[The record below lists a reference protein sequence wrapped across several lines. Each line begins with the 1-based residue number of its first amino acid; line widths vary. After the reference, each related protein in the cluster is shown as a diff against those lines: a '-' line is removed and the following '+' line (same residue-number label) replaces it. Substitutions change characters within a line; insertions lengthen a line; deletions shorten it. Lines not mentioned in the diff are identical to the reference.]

1 MSEATVPGYRY
12 GDSTLPASPVSVE
25 ELDKLKAAVLFGEA
39 DEAALRQAWD
49 VLKDRV
55 EEVLDVWYGF
65 VGANKHL
72 VAYFSTPE
80 GEPVGEYLAA
90 VRHRFGKWIEDTC
103 TRPYDAEWLAYQQEI
118 AVRHTPAKK
127 NRTDHVRSVPNV
139 SMRYMV
145 AFIYPITATIRPF
158 LAAAGHSE
166 EEVEAMYQ
174 AWFKSVTLQVA
185 LWTRPYLTEG
195 W

>member
-12 GDSTLPASPVSVE
+12 GDSALPASPVSVE
-25 ELDKLKAAVLFGEA
+25 ELDRLKSAVLFGEA
-39 DEAALRQAWD
+39 DEAALRQAWQ
-49 VLKDRV
+49 VLESQV
-55 EEVLDVWYGF
+55 EAVLDVWYGF
-65 VGANKHL
+65 VGANEHL

-80 GEPVGEYLAA
+80 GEPIGAYLDA

-103 TRPYDAEWLAYQQEI
+103 TRPYDAEWLAYQEEI

-127 NRTDHVRSVPNV
+127 NHTDHVASVHNV

-158 LAAAGHSE
+158 LAAGGHSE
-166 EEVEAMYQ
+166 EEVEAMFQ
-174 AWFKSVTLQVA
+174 AWFKSITLQVA